1 MVKKCFGV
9 SIDLAQYSTS
19 FNLNSMMDLL
29 LSFDKV
35 TGKDYYNLSLKPMS
49 PVISKIVTR
58 LTHTDAVQDGNGR

>member
-35 TGKDYYNLSLKPMS
+35 TGKDYNLSLKPMLS
-49 PVISKIVTR
+49 GK
-58 LTHTDAVQDGNGR
+58 

>member
-19 FNLNSMMDLL
+19 FNLSSIMDLL

-35 TGKDYYNLSLKPMS
+35 TGKDYNLSLKPMS

-58 LTHTDAVQDGNGR
+58 LTHTDAV